1 MKSKLI
7 AIGVLLLSIPLFG
20 YVPQT
25 NRDINGNVISVRWA
39 TSEFPLEWRMNATV
53 GSNVTGSREQAEVF
67 REAFQEWAD
76 ISTAAISFTEG
87 AATDPSVRPGL
98 DRVNLITTNLTSA
111 DFNSSA
117 LGLTGAFSF
126 TGTGIDQTTGTV
138 VEFAGQIIDADILF
152 NPDVA
157 FSTSE
162 TAPANV
168 IDLES
173 VAAHEIG
180 HLLGLDHSNILSST
194 MFPSVLTG
202 VIFPRDVQLDDRIGL
217 STIYPAT
224 SFSSLGSLSGTV
236 RTTANT
242 AVFGAMVVALD
253 PNGQAAASTITDPNG
268 QFTIEGLPEGT
279 YTVYAEPVNQP
290 FVITDVFTLSQ
301 TYPGETVNTDFT
313 VRFR

>member
-7 AIGVLLLSIPLFG
+7 AIAVLLLSIPMFG
-20 YVPQT
+20 YVAQT
-25 NRDINGNVISVRWA
+25 NLDINGNVVSVRWA
-39 TSEFPLEWRMNATV
+39 TSEFPLEWRMNPIV
-53 GSNVTGSREQAEVF
+53 SSSVTGSREQAAVF
-67 REAFQEWAD
+67 REAFQEWDD

-87 AATDPSVRPGL
+87 AATDPSVKPGL
-98 DRVNLITTNLTSA
+98 DRINLITTNVTA
-111 DFNSSA
+111 VDFNSSA

-138 VEFAGQIIDADILF
+138 VEFAGQIIDADIIF
-152 NPDVA
+152 NPDIA

-162 TAPANV
+162 TVPV
-168 IDLES
+168 DIIDLQS
-173 VAAHEIG
+173 VATHEIG

-194 MFPSVLTG
+194 MFPRVLSG
-202 VIFPRDVQLDDRIGL
+202 VIFPRDVQFDDRIGL

-224 SFSSLGSLSGTV
+224 SFSSLGSLGGTV

-279 YTVYAEPVNQP
+279 YTVYAEPMNQP
-290 FVITDVFTLSQ
+290 LVTTDVFTLSQ
-301 TYPGETVNTDFT
+301 SYPGETVNTDFT